1 MVLHMVKLDLK
12 SDSPNMNIQLQLEVE
27 GVVLRHI
34 QKMRNSLVRRTTT
47 GYKIPL
53 HQENY

>member
-34 QKMRNSLVRRTTT
+34 QKMRNSLVWRTTT

-53 HQENY
+53 H